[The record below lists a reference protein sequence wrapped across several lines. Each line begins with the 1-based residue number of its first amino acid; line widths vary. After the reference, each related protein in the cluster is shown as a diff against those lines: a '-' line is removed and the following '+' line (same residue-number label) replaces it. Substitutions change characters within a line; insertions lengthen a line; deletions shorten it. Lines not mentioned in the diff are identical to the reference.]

1 MSDLAFYAIVISS
14 SFFALT
20 SLPQVFKPLEMGPK
34 MYMTKLTSDKKA
46 LSQLTSLSMM
56 WPVSVMQLCAV
67 SIVGAF
73 FGLTAPFVA
82 VVAAF
87 FATQLITFPTYVW
100 GSAGEYIGMNKQMVI
115 PQIAVMGSV
124 LGMLVY
130 SLFGDLTAM
139 PDEPLSLNAKIM
151 VGFNA
156 FYVLANLPGIF
167 APAFLGSQYFPGAF
181 PKEKYAAAH
190 AVLEGALAH
199 NFALK
204 DAPVFQL
211 VKARVLQTQGEH
223 AEALALLQAAYA
235 LPGVRAADGAAAPAD
250 LSEHD
255 RCSIHL
261 HLAEV
266 HRIARSRRHEPAPTP
281 SSLPAPASAPRR
293 SASHLAGPDRYGRCT
308 RRCRSR
314 RRRRP

>member
-130 SLFGDLTAM
+130 SLFGELEAM
-139 PDEPLSLNAKIM
+139 PAEDLSLNAKIM
-151 VGFNA
+151 IGFNS

-181 PKEKYAAAH
+181 PKEKYAAAQMALMMRGLSIFNTFGPLTGLVAILSTSELFPVACAFLPFNFLCAAQLGPQFCAQFGAILRAILTPIAAPQLH
-190 AVLEGALAH
+190 APL
-199 NFALK
+199 
-204 DAPVFQL
+204 
-211 VKARVLQTQGEH
+211 RVVHQGRRRDGRGRQRD
-223 AEALALLQAAYA
+223 ALLAAV
-235 LPGVRAADGAAAPAD
+235 PGHRARHHH
-250 LSEHD
+250 HD
-255 RCSIHL
+255 R
-261 HLAEV
+261 
-266 HRIARSRRHEPAPTP
+266 
-281 SSLPAPASAPRR
+281 PRR
-293 SASHLAGPDRYGRCT
+293 DVKPAEEPSDCGPCGA
-308 RRCRSR
+308 
-314 RRRRP
+314 

>member
-46 LSQLTSLSMM
+46 LSQLTSLSLM

-130 SLFGDLTAM
+130 SLFGELEAM

-151 VGFNA
+151 IGFNA

-181 PKEKYAAAH
+181 PKEKYAAAQMTLMMRGLSIFNTFGPLTGLVAILSTSDLFPVACAFLPWNFLCAAQLGPQFRARLRAILLRAKSDACH
-190 AVLEGALAH
+190 THSYMLLFVSFIKGAGETGVDVNAML
-199 NFALK
+199 FWLPFQGIALGI
-204 DAPVFQL
+204 
-211 VKARVLQTQGEH
+211 TIMI
-223 AEALALLQAAYA
+223 AL
-235 LPGVRAADGAAAPAD
+235 D
-250 LSEHD
+250 EM
-255 RCSIHL
+255 
-261 HLAEV
+261 
-266 HRIARSRRHEPAPTP
+266 
-281 SSLPAPASAPRR
+281 
-293 SASHLAGPDRYGRCT
+293 
-308 RRCRSR
+308 
-314 RRRRP
+314 

>member
-1 MSDLAFYAIVISS
+1 MRANPGRLA
-14 SFFALT
+14 T
-20 SLPQVFKPLEMGPK
+20 SQPRP
-34 MYMTKLTSDKKA
+34 
-46 LSQLTSLSMM
+46 
-56 WPVSVMQLCAV
+56 
-67 SIVGAF
+67 
-73 FGLTAPFVA
+73 LTAHSPSSPPPPLRLQA
-82 VVAAF
+82 DPGYAA
-87 FATQLITFPTYVW
+87 ASLLHAQ
-100 GSAGEYIGMNKQMVI
+100 
-115 PQIAVMGSV
+115 V
-124 LGMLVY
+124 LLR
-130 SLFGDLTAM
+130 
-139 PDEPLSLNAKIM
+139 
-151 VGFNA
+151 
-156 FYVLANLPGIF
+156 
-167 APAFLGSQYFPGAF
+167 Q
-181 PKEKYAAAH
+181 EKYAAAH

-281 SSLPAPASAPRR
+281 SSRPAPASAPRR

>member
-1 MSDLAFYAIVISS
+1 MRANPGRLA
-14 SFFALT
+14 T
-20 SLPQVFKPLEMGPK
+20 SQPRP
-34 MYMTKLTSDKKA
+34 
-46 LSQLTSLSMM
+46 
-56 WPVSVMQLCAV
+56 
-67 SIVGAF
+67 
-73 FGLTAPFVA
+73 LTAHSPSLRLQA
-82 VVAAF
+82 DPGYAA
-87 FATQLITFPTYVW
+87 ASPLHAQ
-100 GSAGEYIGMNKQMVI
+100 
-115 PQIAVMGSV
+115 V
-124 LGMLVY
+124 LLR
-130 SLFGDLTAM
+130 
-139 PDEPLSLNAKIM
+139 
-151 VGFNA
+151 
-156 FYVLANLPGIF
+156 
-167 APAFLGSQYFPGAF
+167 Q
-181 PKEKYAAAH
+181 EKYAAAH

-255 RCSIHL
+255 RCSRS
-261 HLAEV
+261 APGGGAS
-266 HRIARSRRHEPAPTP
+266 HRALPTARAGANPVV
-281 SSLPAPASAPRR
+281 LPAPASAPRR

>member
-1 MSDLAFYAIVISS
+1 MKPCNSTTGATG
-14 SFFALT
+14 AL
-20 SLPQVFKPLEMGPK
+20 VDDGGA
-34 MYMTKLTSDKKA
+34 DGGDA
-46 LSQLTSLSMM
+46 L
-56 WPVSVMQLCAV
+56 
-67 SIVGAF
+67 
-73 FGLTAPFVA
+73 FVA
-82 VVAAF
+82 RPHAD
-87 FATQLITFPTYVW
+87 LVW
-100 GSAGEYIGMNKQMVI
+100 
-115 PQIAVMGSV
+115 P
-124 LGMLVY
+124 
-130 SLFGDLTAM
+130 
-139 PDEPLSLNAKIM
+139 
-151 VGFNA
+151 
-156 FYVLANLPGIF
+156 
-167 APAFLGSQYFPGAF
+167 
-181 PKEKYAAAH
+181 
-190 AVLEGALAH
+190 LEGALAH